1 MRRLSGPGPARVTVV
16 IAPAGWGKT
25 TLLGQWARDPHERR
39 RIAWVSLDAADDEPV
54 RFWSYVLNALG
65 AVAPEIVEEPLR
77 ALRMAALDPVEV
89 VLPMLLNAL
98 AATEER
104 LALVLDDYHLLA
116 DGPVHE
122 QVEFLLAYRP
132 PALHLVIAGRAD
144 PPLPLARLRPG
155 ASCASCAPTTCASPR
170 TRRPVWSARPGWR
183 ICPPG
188 RCSGSSTGPR
198 AGRPGC
204 GSRRSA
210 SGARPTRPSAPWPCA
225 ATTGTCWTTS
235 STRSSPV

>member
-1 MRRLSGPGPARVTVV
+1 MGDRRDVDPTTAVRDPLLVAKQHVPRIPTHAVAPGRLVRRLSVPGPARVTVV

-25 TLLGQWARDPHERR
+25 TLLAQWARDPHERR

-54 RFWSYVLNALG
+54 RFWSDVLNALG

-116 DGPVHE
+116 DG
-122 QVEFLLAYRP
+122 
-132 PALHLVIAGRAD
+132 
-144 PPLPLARLRPG
+144 
-155 ASCASCAPTTCASPR
+155 
-170 TRRPVWSARPGWR
+170 
-183 ICPPG
+183 
-188 RCSGSSTGPR
+188 
-198 AGRPGC
+198 GC
-204 GSRRSA
+204 
-210 SGARPTRPSAPWPCA
+210 
-225 ATTGTCWTTS
+225 TS
-235 STRSSPV
+235 RSSSCWPTCRPRCTW